1 MRPYPPDILIFEVS
15 GERTGVHS
23 REPYSRGEEIL
34 LLRRHVSVGAVQSER
49 HTPRDLN
56 GEHI

>member
-1 MRPYPPDILIFEVS
+1 MRPYPPDLLIFEDP

-34 LLRRHVSVGAVQSER
+34 LLRRHVGAELCSQSITLR
-49 HTPRDLN
+49 V
-56 GEHI
+56 I